1 MKPLHARLVP
11 LLLASAASSLGAQS
25 AEAILEKHLQA
36 LGGLDK
42 LHAVHAVRIKGSL
55 EAGQGVSLSLLIEEA
70 RPNKARFEA
79 RSGEVAVLR
88 VFNGAKG
95 WVSDP
100 STGGAPRPFTAA
112 ELKAAAAE
120 TFDGDL
126 VGLAARG
133 ARAESIGR
141 QMIQGR
147 EAYGIKV
154 FEKDGSAS
162 LHWVDALMFLELQRE
177 REVDTPQGRR
187 TEVMRFSDFR
197 VVEGMPMPFR
207 IESGQKFS
215 FRSETIVVGQ
225 IQVNPS
231 LPDSDFEAPAAPH

>member
-1 MKPLHARLVP
+1 MSRPALRLIPV
-11 LLLASAASSLGAQS
+11 LLLSAAAPLGAQG
-25 AEAILEKHLQA
+25 AETILAKHLQA
-36 LGGLDK
+36 MGGLEK
-42 LHAVHAVRIKGSL
+42 LHAVHSVRIKGTL
-55 EAGQGVSLSLLIEEA
+55 EAGQGVSLPLVIEEA
-70 RPNKARFEA
+70 RPNKARFEI
-79 RSGEVAVLR
+79 RSADVAVLR
-88 VFNGAKG
+88 VFDGTRG
-95 WVSDP
+95 WASDP
-100 STGGAPRPFTAA
+100 STGGKLRPFTAA

-126 VGLAARG
+126 VDLPARG

-141 QMIQGR
+141 QMILGR

-187 TEVMRFSDFR
+187 TEVTRFSDFR
-197 VVEGMPMPFR
+197 VVEGIPMPFR

-215 FRSETIVVGQ
+215 PRSQTIVVGQ
-225 IQVNPS
+225 VQVNPAI
-231 LPDSDFEAPAAPH
+231 PAPDFEAPAPR